1 MHFDKLGDWT
11 QNIIWVWIMFMMM
24 QPALKQG
31 MLESARAAWLRRLE
45 RKRGSRVIAL
55 VHRRESVSF
64 FGFPLIE
71 YIDIQDSEA
80 VLRAVHLTD
89 DDVPI
94 DIILHSPGGV
104 SLAAEQ
110 IARALCRHKSK
121 VTVFVP
127 HYAMSGGTLI
137 ALAAHELVMTPDAV
151 LGALDPVIGQYPAAS
166 VMAIAGKKN
175 FDDMSDDT
183 YMLLDQARKATE
195 QMKATVKFLAA
206 HRVSEEAA
214 QKLTDAFTAGNWTQ
228 DYPISVDELKEMGLS
243 ITCQMPLE
251 VFQFMSMF
259 PQSSGGRPSV
269 DFIPTPYR
277 APTLPSPA
285 QK

>member
-1 MHFDKLGDWT
+1 
-11 QNIIWVWIMFMMM
+11 MMM
-24 QPALKQG
+24 QPALKQA
-31 MLESARAAWLRRLE
+31 MLESARAAWMRRLE

-64 FGFPLIE
+64 FGFPLLE

-80 VLRAVHLTD
+80 VLRAVHLTA

-137 ALAAHELVMTPDAV
+137 ALAANELVMTPDAV
-151 LGALDPVIGQYPAAS
+151 LGALDPIVGKYPAAS

-175 FDDMSDDT
+175 FDDMSDET
-183 YMLLDQARKATE
+183 FMMLDQARKGTE
-195 QMKATVKFLAA
+195 QMKATVKFLAS
-206 HRVSEEAA
+206 HRLGEEAA
-214 QKLTDAFTAGNWTQ
+214 AKLTEEFTSGKWTQ

-243 ITCQMPLE
+243 ISCDMPVE
-251 VFQFMSMF
+251 VYQFMSMF
-259 PQSSGGRPSV
+259 PQNSTGRPSV
-269 DFIPTPYR
+269 DFIPMPYQVPAIP
-277 APTLPSPA
+277 APGKPPA
-285 QK
+285 SGS